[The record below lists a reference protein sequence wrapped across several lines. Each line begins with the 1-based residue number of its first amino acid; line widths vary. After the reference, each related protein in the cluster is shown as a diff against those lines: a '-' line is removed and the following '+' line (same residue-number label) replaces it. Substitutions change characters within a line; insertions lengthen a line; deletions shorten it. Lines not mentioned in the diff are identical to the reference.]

1 MRITYVLVILGFVL
15 MGMAFSSNDAYGAAY
30 IKFDGVD
37 GEATDKDHKGWSD
50 LLSLSESSTIPS
62 DSVSTSTR
70 GEVVLEDIVVVKE
83 LDKSSPKLAESIV
96 MGKVFPKV
104 LINLCSEDESDCY
117 LSYELVN
124 VMITSYSISSSENQI
139 PVEEISLSFEKMVRS
154 PISDQQTREDGTG
167 DESIMEPKPKV
178 PQWVQTTAQFWV
190 DGDVSDREFTDAL
203 GFLVKERIIVVEV
216 EPPITETDEPVDE
229 KPQVPA
235 WIATTTEW
243 WINGEV
249 PEDQFLEGI
258 KWMIKNKIIR
268 GI

>member
-15 MGMAFSSNDAYGAAY
+15 MGMVFSSNDAYGAAY
-30 IKFDGVD
+30 IKFDGID

-50 LLSLSESSTIPS
+50 LLSLSESSTTNS
-62 DSVSTSTR
+62 GSASTNTR
-70 GEVVLEDIVVVKE
+70 GEVVLEDLVVVKE

-96 MGKVFPKV
+96 MGKVFPTV
-104 LINLCSEDESDCY
+104 LINLCSEDSSDCF

-124 VMITSYSISSSENQI
+124 VMITSYSISGSENQI
-139 PVEEISLSFEKMVRS
+139 PVEEISLSFEKLVRNTL
-154 PISDQQTREDGTG
+154 SDEQIQTTADHDMGE
-167 DESIMEPKPKV
+167 ESEPRV
-178 PQWVQTTAQFWV
+178 PDWVQTTAQFWI
-190 DGDVSDREFTDAL
+190 DKNVSDREFTDAL
-203 GFLVKERIIVVEV
+203 GFLVKERIIEV
-216 EPPITETDEPVDE
+216 EIEPQLAETDQPATEE
-229 KPQVPA
+229 PQVPA

-258 KWMIKNKIIR
+258 KWMIKNKIIT